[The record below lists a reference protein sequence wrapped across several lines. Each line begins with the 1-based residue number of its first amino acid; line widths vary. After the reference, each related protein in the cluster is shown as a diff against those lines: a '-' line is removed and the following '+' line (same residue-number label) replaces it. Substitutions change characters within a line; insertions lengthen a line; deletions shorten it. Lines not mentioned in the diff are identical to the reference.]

1 MKTNETFR
9 QTQTFQN
16 LTNAFAG
23 ESQARTR
30 YTFFAEAASRNGY
43 KHIEKIFQE
52 TAENE
57 REHAKVFYRL
67 LLNHAGA
74 GIIHVNADYPLVEH
88 DTLTNL
94 RAAAA
99 GEKEEWSVLYS
110 SFGDKAQQEGY
121 PDVAEAFRKI
131 AEIERRHEAR
141 FNTLANEMADGS
153 IFKKEGNTLWKCL
166 NCGYVHQGP
175 EAPGTCPA
183 CQHPQGYF
191 EVLAENYQ
199 MT

>member
-1 MKTNETFR
+1 MQHDFR

-30 YTFFAEAASRNGY
+30 YTFFAGEASKAGY
-43 KHIEKIFQE
+43 KHVERIFLE

-57 REHAKVFYRL
+57 KEHAKVFYRL
-67 LLNHAGA
+67 LVSRAGE
-74 GIIHVNADYPLVEH
+74 GIIHVNADYPLVEK

-110 SFGDKAQQEGY
+110 RFGDIAEQEGFS
-121 PDVAEAFRKI
+121 DAAQAFRKI
-131 AEIERRHEAR
+131 AEVEKRHEAR
-141 FNTLANEMADGS
+141 FNTLVSEIADGTV
-153 IFKKEGNTLWKCL
+153 FKKEEKTLWKCL
-166 NCGYVHQGP
+166 NCGYVHEGP
-175 EAPGTCPA
+175 EAPQSCPA

-199 MT
+199 LS